1 MLLIKMLK
9 SQGHPRQTHDSQNSS
24 CSAHPLPASVLKLPA
39 PSLQNFPNKIKGPSF
54 KTFLLQ
60 DTYPFRAP
68 PVRPPPPTPCLS
80 CLPFQP
86 NIEFQSIPANVESV
100 SRAVPSL

>member
-9 SQGHPRQTHDSQNSS
+9 SQGHPRQTRDSQNSS
-24 CSAHPLPASVLKLPA
+24 RSAHPLPASALELPA

-100 SRAVPSL
+100 SRAAPSL